1 MAMRAYVLHLLRA
14 VKRRQNARD
23 LLRSCG
29 VAGEIWPA
37 VDGSAMSSSDLN
49 QSYGTDLFDPPY
61 PFALRTGEIGCFLSH
76 RQIWADMQDRDEDAA
91 LIIEDDAGLDL
102 PLFEQAM
109 AMASEHVQHLGY
121 IQLQTRPPRGP
132 SRLIDK
138 NGPCALVLPEVAG
151 LRTTAQVVSKQ
162 AAARLLAQSDPF
174 DRPVDTYVQS
184 YWHTGLHPAMITPS
198 GVLEI
203 ADQLDGSTI
212 QGARKSL
219 WEKACREVARS
230 RYRAAVRRISR
241 QTPAPVPHDD

>member
-14 VKRRQNARD
+14 EKRRQNARD
-23 LLRSCG
+23 LLRNCG
-29 VAGEIWPA
+29 VAGTIWPA
-37 VDGSAMSSSDLN
+37 VDGAAMSSGDLAK
-49 QSYGTDLFDPPY
+49 SYGADLFEPPY

-76 RQIWADMQDRDEDAA
+76 RQIWADMQDHSEDAA
-91 LIIEDDAGLDL
+91 LIIEDDAGLDA

-109 AMASEHVQHLGY
+109 ALANEHVQALGY
-121 IQLQTRPPRGP
+121 IQLQTRPPRSP

-138 NGPCALVLPEVAG
+138 NGPCALVLPEMAG

-162 AAARLLAQSDPF
+162 AAARLLARSDPF

-184 YWHTGLHPAMITPS
+184 SWYTGLHPAMITPS

-212 QGARKSL
+212 QSSKKSL
-219 WEKACREVARS
+219 WERATREVKRS

-241 QTPAPVPHDD
+241 QALPPEPSDD